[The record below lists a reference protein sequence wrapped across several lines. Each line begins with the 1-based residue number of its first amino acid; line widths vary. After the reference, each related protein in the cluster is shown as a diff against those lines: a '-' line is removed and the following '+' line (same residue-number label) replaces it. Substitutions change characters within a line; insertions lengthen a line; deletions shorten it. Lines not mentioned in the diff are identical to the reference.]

1 MENSKVSEADK
12 EELLKYKNI
21 TQDNVSDI
29 YNNAAEKYEYWV
41 ELMGYPDP
49 EKVVEAIHGN

>member
-29 YNNAAEKYEYWV
+29 YNNAAEKYEY
-41 ELMGYPDP
+41 
-49 EKVVEAIHGN
+49 